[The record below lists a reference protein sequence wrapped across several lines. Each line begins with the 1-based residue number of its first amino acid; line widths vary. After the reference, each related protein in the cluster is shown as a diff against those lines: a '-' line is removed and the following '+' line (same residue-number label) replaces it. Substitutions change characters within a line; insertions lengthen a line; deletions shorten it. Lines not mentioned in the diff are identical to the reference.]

1 MVIYRFR
8 RDRYTQTLGG
18 KGQSECVNLTTSLRM
33 MRMNVTLFVDVFVDF
48 KCFHFRVK

>member
-48 KCFHFRVK
+48 KALKWQK